1 MSRVLVGEVELK
13 VLSGEMSSIIGEFE
27 FKVLAGE
34 MGLMSR
40 VIGEVG
46 SEDVEAVGEVAAD
59 AAKEEGWELAKS
71 NLTGELDEEVV
82 VEVKLRSVLRGFL
95 PLLLLLLLLLIL
107 VGKGQ
112 VVGGEVMEGP
122 SESIHLIITK
132 VKFKWWHAEDDKK
145 NCNCANDLTC

>member
-1 MSRVLVGEVELK
+1 
-13 VLSGEMSSIIGEFE
+13 MSSIIGEVGSR
-27 FKVLAGE
+27 VLTDE
-34 MGLMSR
+34 TGLMSR
-40 VIGEVG
+40 VLGEVG
-46 SEDVEAVGEVAAD
+46 SDDVMEVVGEVAAD

-71 NLTGELDEEVV
+71 NLIGELDEEEVV

-122 SESIHLIITK
+122 SESIHLINTN
-132 VKFKWWHAEDDKK
+132 VKPQKTLQKMIRK
-145 NCNCANDLTC
+145 IRMTNYLTC